1 MLPSPTEPAATT
13 GPDVTVAPPE
23 DDGGLNTGLII
34 VIALV
39 AVAAIAGGGWFA
51 YSKLIANEPTDQDFD
66 DDEPY
71 EDEYDDDDS
80 PDDSDDGPADELS
93 EPDEPDIVD
102 GEPLPG
108 TAEYERLKYDR
119 TFDTV
124 ASDNGDTA
132 PDSRDR

>member
-1 MLPSPTEPAATT
+1 MI
-13 GPDVTVAPPE
+13 V
-23 DDGGLNTGLII
+23 

-39 AVAAIAGGGWFA
+39 AVAAIGGGGWFA
-51 YSKLIANEPTDQDFD
+51 YSKLMANGSTDQDSD

-80 PDDSDDGPADELS
+80 PDDDGDDGSADELS
-93 EPDEPDIVD
+93 EPDESDIVD

-124 ASDNGDTA
+124 TNDNGDSGA
-132 PDSRDR
+132 HSRDR